1 MAFSAFN
8 TRFIN
13 PTTNA
18 ELTTTTV
25 PVRGEIQ
32 SISFSG
38 FNVAEIDVT
47 QFSNAAKTYLC
58 GTLDGGTVEVVCFMA
73 TGANLQ
79 PTLPT
84 TGASTPTDM
93 KVIFGNEDA
102 GKDGVTV
109 AFSAFVQNTAMEAAV
124 DGAVQVTYTL
134 RISGAVTVAY
144 LNRT

>member
-1 MAFSAFN
+1 MAFSAYN
-8 TRFIN
+8 SRFIN

-25 PVRGEIQ
+25 PVKGEIQ
-32 SISFSG
+32 SITFSG
-38 FNVAEIDVT
+38 ISAAEIDVT
-47 QFSNAAKTYLC
+47 QLSSAQKQYIL
-58 GTLDGGTVEVVCFMA
+58 GTVDGGTVEVVCFA
-73 TGANLQ
+73 TNGANLT

-84 TGASTPTDM
+84 TGSSSPTAM

-102 GKDGVTV
+102 GKDGVTL
-109 AFSAFVQNTAMEAAV
+109 AFSAYVQNTSVEASV

-134 RISGAVTVAY
+134 RISGDVVAAY